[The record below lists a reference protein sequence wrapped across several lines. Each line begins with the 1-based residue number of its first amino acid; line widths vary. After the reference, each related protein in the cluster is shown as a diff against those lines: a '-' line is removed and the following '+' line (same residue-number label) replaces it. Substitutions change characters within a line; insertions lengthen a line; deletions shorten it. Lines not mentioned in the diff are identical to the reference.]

1 MADWRKHMKCEEEN
15 KQEDKKIVCPRTLI
29 TWQVHIP
36 VWCLR
41 NTCLFLYK
49 FTFDKYKIAAPPC
62 PTVDELFFWW
72 IPLVRLLKI
81 NKMVKDDENLFSSP
95 PSLSVAARPSPEP
108 YHLCTMAVKSPSRDA
123 QTHGQNRH
131 LCAMAVKSSS
141 RDAWIA
147 QTHPTQMH
155 VLALLVSK

>member
-15 KQEDKKIVCPRTLI
+15 KQEDKKIVCLRTLI
-29 TWQVHIP
+29 TWQVHILA
-36 VWCLR
+36 WCLR

-49 FTFDKYKIAAPPC
+49 FTFDKYKMAAPSC
-62 PTVDELFFWW
+62 PSVDELFFWW

-108 YHLCTMAVKSPSRDA
+108 SPLLCAMAVKSPSRDA
-123 QTHGQNRH
+123 WR
-131 LCAMAVKSSS
+131 
-141 RDAWIA
+141 A
-147 QTHPTQMH
+147 QTQPTQKH
-155 VLALLVSK
+155 VPAFWFLNNIF